1 MYKVSVSSTQ
11 NLYRIASQAAMK
23 SKNDLMLSSPGNVF
37 EGGDVFLLSSTS
49 LNVRKVARVKSSLK
63 KIVAAF
69 LSIITIRDV

>member
-37 EGGDVFLLSSTS
+37 EGGAVFLFSSTS